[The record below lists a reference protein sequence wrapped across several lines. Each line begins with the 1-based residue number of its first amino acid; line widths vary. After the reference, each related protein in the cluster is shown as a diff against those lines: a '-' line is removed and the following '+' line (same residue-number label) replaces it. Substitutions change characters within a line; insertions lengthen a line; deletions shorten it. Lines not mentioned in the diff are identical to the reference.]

1 MITGFSW
8 RLLGRELRS
17 GELRLLFAALLVAVA
32 AVTAVGFFSDR
43 VRQGLQREAQQMMGG
58 DLLVTAD
65 HPLPDSY
72 RDEARRLGLQMA
84 ETMVFPSMVMA
95 GGQPQLADIKAV
107 SGSYPLR
114 GKLATSPGGGEPGR
128 DAENGPA
135 AGSVWLDERLAAALG
150 AGPGD
155 QVMVGSRALPVAAI
169 LTREPDRGVNFFSL
183 APRLMMHLD
192 DIAATGLV
200 QFGARIRYQLML
212 AGAERDVAAYRK
224 WLEKRLAHGEK
235 LEDSGNGRP
244 EIRSVLDR
252 AERFLGLATLLT
264 VILSA
269 VAAAMAARRYL
280 QRYLDAC
287 AVMRCLGMTQGRL
300 LRFHATLFLWLALLA
315 GVVGSITG
323 FLAHFVLMR
332 WLVQLLALDLPP
344 AGWLPLLP
352 GFGVAGVLLFG
363 FAMPPLLQLARVP
376 TLRVLRREL
385 GAPQASLLGG
395 YLFGLLLLAGLI
407 VWVAGDLRL
416 GLLAVAGFGGA
427 LLAFWGIARL
437 SIAVIAR
444 GRGGTGFGWRQ
455 GIASLGRNAP
465 AAAIQ
470 VVALAIGLM
479 AMLLLTVIRGDLL
492 ATWQNS
498 VPADAPNRF
507 IINIQ
512 PEQRAALADE
522 LQALGVRAEL
532 LPMVRARL
540 VSIGG
545 RPVSPASYPEDER
558 AQRLI
563 EREFNLSWRADL
575 PAGNQLVAGTWF
587 QPTAAGQGEASVED
601 GLAKTLGIRL
611 GDELVFVVAGVEKH
625 LRVSSLRKLAWDSM
639 RVNFFVLTPPGVIED
654 APASYITSFHL
665 PAERADA
672 ASALVKRFPN
682 LTLIDVQAVVSQLQT
697 VVGQVAN
704 AIQFIFLFALLAG
717 AIVLYA
723 ALLTAFDERRYELAV
738 MRALGARRRQL
749 EQALRVE
756 LAVIGALAGLFAAL
770 GALALGAVV
779 SRQVFQLNL
788 DTSPWLPVA
797 GMLGGALFAVMV
809 GWLGF
814 RRLLG
819 TPPLLA
825 LRNGA

>member
-1 MITGFSW
+1 MIAGFSW

-43 VRQGLQREAQQMMGG
+43 VRQGLQHEARQMMGG
-58 DLLVTAD
+58 DLLLTAD
-65 HPLPDSY
+65 HPVPDPY

-84 ETMVFPSMVMA
+84 ETMLFPSMVMA

-107 SGSYPLR
+107 SASYPLR
-114 GKLATSPGGGEPGR
+114 GKLASSPGGGELGR
-128 DAENGPA
+128 DAEQGPA

-150 AGPGD
+150 AAPGD
-155 QVMVGSRALPVAAI
+155 RVMIGSRSFPVAAI

-192 DIAATGLV
+192 DVSATGLV

-212 AGAERDVAAYRK
+212 AGAERDLAAYRT
-224 WLEKRLAHGEK
+224 WLEKRLARGEK
-235 LEDSGNGRP
+235 LEDISSGRP

-280 QRYLDAC
+280 QRHLDAC

-300 LRFHATLFLWLALLA
+300 LRFHASLFLWLALLA
-315 GVVGSITG
+315 GVVGSVSG

-332 WLVQLLALDLPP
+332 WLTQLLALDLPP
-344 AGWLPLLP
+344 AGWRPLLS
-352 GFGVAGVLLFG
+352 GFAVAGVLLFG

-385 GAPQASLLGG
+385 GAPRASLLGG

-407 VWVAGDLRL
+407 VRVAGDLRL

-427 LLAFWGIARL
+427 LLIFWAVARL

-444 GRGGTGFGWRQ
+444 GRGGAGFGWRQ
-455 GIASLGRNAP
+455 GIASLGRHAP

-522 LQALGVRAEL
+522 LRALGVQAEL

-575 PAGNQLVAGTWF
+575 PAGNQLVAGAWF
-587 QPTAAGQGEASVED
+587 QPAAAGQGEASVED

-611 GDELVFVVAGVEKH
+611 GDELVFVVAGVEKQ

-665 PAERADA
+665 PAAQADA
-672 ASALVKRFPN
+672 ASALLKRFPN
-682 LTLIDVQAVVSQLQT
+682 LTLIDVQAVVSQLQS

-704 AIQFIFLFALLAG
+704 AIQFVFLFALLAG

-749 EQALRVE
+749 VQALRVE

-770 GALALGAVV
+770 GALVLGKVV
-779 SRQVFQLNL
+779 SRQVFQLDL
-788 DTSPWLPVA
+788 DTSLWLPVLA
-797 GMLGGALFAVMV
+797 MGGGALFAGMV

-814 RRLLG
+814 RRLLA

>member
-1 MITGFSW
+1 MIAGFSW

-17 GELRLLFAALLVAVA
+17 GELRLLFAALFVAVA

-43 VRQGLQREAQQMMGG
+43 VRQGLQHEARQMMGG
-58 DLLVTAD
+58 DLLLTAD
-65 HPLPDSY
+65 HPVPDPY

-84 ETMVFPSMVMA
+84 ETMLFPSMVMA

-107 SGSYPLR
+107 SASYPLR
-114 GKLATSPGGGEPGR
+114 GKLASSPGGGELGR
-128 DAENGPA
+128 DAEQGPA

-150 AGPGD
+150 AAPGD
-155 QVMVGSRALPVAAI
+155 RVMIGSRSFPVAAI

-192 DIAATGLV
+192 DVSATGLV

-212 AGAERDVAAYRK
+212 AGAERDLAAYRT
-224 WLEKRLAHGEK
+224 WLEKRLARGEK
-235 LEDSGNGRP
+235 LEDISSGRP

-280 QRYLDAC
+280 QRHLDAC

-300 LRFHATLFLWLALLA
+300 LRFHASLFLWLALLA
-315 GVVGSITG
+315 GVVGSVSG

-332 WLVQLLALDLPP
+332 WLTQLLALDLPP
-344 AGWLPLLP
+344 AGWRPLLS
-352 GFGVAGVLLFG
+352 GFAVAGVLLFG

-385 GAPQASLLGG
+385 GAPRASLLGG

-407 VWVAGDLRL
+407 VRVAGDLRL

-427 LLAFWGIARL
+427 LLIFWAVARL

-444 GRGGTGFGWRQ
+444 GRGGAGFGWRQ
-455 GIASLGRNAP
+455 GIASLGRHAP

-522 LQALGVRAEL
+522 LRALGVQAEL

-575 PAGNQLVAGTWF
+575 PAGNQLVAGAWF
-587 QPTAAGQGEASVED
+587 QPAAAGQGEASVED

-611 GDELVFVVAGVEKH
+611 GDELVFVVAGVEKQ

-665 PAERADA
+665 PAAQADA
-672 ASALVKRFPN
+672 ASALLKRFPN
-682 LTLIDVQAVVSQLQT
+682 LTLIDVQAVVSQLQS

-704 AIQFIFLFALLAG
+704 AIQFVFLFALLAG

-749 EQALRVE
+749 VQALRVE

-770 GALALGAVV
+770 GALVLGKVV
-779 SRQVFQLNL
+779 SRQVFQLDL
-788 DTSPWLPVA
+788 DTSLWLPVLA
-797 GMLGGALFAVMV
+797 MGGGALFAGMV

-814 RRLLG
+814 RRLLA

>member
-1 MITGFSW
+1 MIAGFSW

-43 VRQGLQREAQQMMGG
+43 VRQGLQHEARQMMGG
-58 DLLVTAD
+58 DLLLTAD
-65 HPLPDSY
+65 HPVPDPY

-84 ETMVFPSMVMA
+84 ETMLFPSMVMA

-107 SGSYPLR
+107 SASYPLR
-114 GKLATSPGGGEPGR
+114 GKLASSPGGGELGR
-128 DAENGPA
+128 DAEQGPA

-150 AGPGD
+150 AAPGD
-155 QVMVGSRALPVAAI
+155 RVMIGSRSFPVAAI

-192 DIAATGLV
+192 DVSATGLV

-212 AGAERDVAAYRK
+212 AGAERDLAAYRT
-224 WLEKRLAHGEK
+224 WLEKRLARGEK
-235 LEDSGNGRP
+235 LEDISSGRP

-280 QRYLDAC
+280 QRHLDAC

-300 LRFHATLFLWLALLA
+300 LRFHASLFLWLALLA
-315 GVVGSITG
+315 GVVGSVSG

-332 WLVQLLALDLPP
+332 WLTQLLALDLPP
-344 AGWLPLLP
+344 AGWRPLLS
-352 GFGVAGVLLFG
+352 GFAVAGVLLFG

-385 GAPQASLLGG
+385 GAPRASLLGG

-407 VWVAGDLRL
+407 VRVAGDLRL

-427 LLAFWGIARL
+427 LLIFWAVARL

-444 GRGGTGFGWRQ
+444 GRGGAGFGWRQ
-455 GIASLGRNAP
+455 GIASLGRHAP

-522 LQALGVRAEL
+522 LRALGVQAEL

-575 PAGNQLVAGTWF
+575 PAGNQLVAGAWF
-587 QPTAAGQGEASVED
+587 QPAAAGQGEASVED

-611 GDELVFVVAGVEKH
+611 GDELVFVVAGVEKQ

-665 PAERADA
+665 PAAQADA
-672 ASALVKRFPN
+672 ASALLKRFPN
-682 LTLIDVQAVVSQLQT
+682 LTLIDVQAVVSQLQS

-704 AIQFIFLFALLAG
+704 AIQFVFLFALLAG

-770 GALALGAVV
+770 GALVLGKVV
-779 SRQVFQLNL
+779 SRQVFQLDL
-788 DTSPWLPVA
+788 DTSLWLPVLA
-797 GMLGGALFAVMV
+797 MGGGALFAGMV

-814 RRLLG
+814 RRLLA

>member
-1 MITGFSW
+1 MIAGFSW

-43 VRQGLQREAQQMMGG
+43 VRQGLQREARQMMGG

-65 HPLPDSY
+65 HPVPDHY
-72 RDEARRLGLQMA
+72 RDEARRRGLQMA

-114 GKLATSPGGGEPGR
+114 GKLASSPGGGEPGR
-128 DAENGPA
+128 DADHGPA

-155 QVMVGSRALPVAAI
+155 RVMVGSRSLPVAAI

-192 DIAATGLV
+192 DVAATGLV

-224 WLEKRLAHGEK
+224 WLEKRLARGEK
-235 LEDSGNGRP
+235 LEDTGNGRP

-280 QRYLDAC
+280 QRHLDAC

-315 GVVGSITG
+315 GVVGSVTG

-332 WLVQLLALDLPP
+332 WLAQLLALDLPP

-427 LLAFWGIARL
+427 LLVFWGIARL
-437 SIAVIAR
+437 SLAVIAR
-444 GRGGTGFGWRQ
+444 GRGGAGFGWRQ
-455 GIASLGRNAP
+455 GIASLGRHAP

-498 VPADAPNRF
+498 VPAEAPNRF

-522 LQALGVRAEL
+522 LRALGVRAEL

-540 VSIGG
+540 ISIGG

-611 GDELVFVVAGVEKH
+611 GDELVFVVAGIEKH

-665 PAERADA
+665 PAAQADA

-770 GALALGAVV
+770 GALALGTVV
-779 SRQVFQLNL
+779 SRQVFQLDL
-788 DTSPWLPVA
+788 DTSLWLPVVA
-797 GMLGGALFAVMV
+797 MCGGALFAVVV

-814 RRLLG
+814 RRLLA

-825 LRNGA
+825 LRTGA

>member
-280 QRYLDAC
+280 QRHLDAC

-444 GRGGTGFGWRQ
+444 GRGGAGFGWRQ
-455 GIASLGRNAP
+455 GIASLGRHAP

-545 RPVSPASYPEDER
+545 RPVSPASHPEDER

-575 PAGNQLVAGTWF
+575 PAGNQLVAGAWF
-587 QPTAAGQGEASVED
+587 HPAAAGQGEASVED

-611 GDELVFVVAGVEKH
+611 GDELVFVVAGVEKR

-665 PAERADA
+665 PAERANA